1 MDGSTNGTTGR
12 RLRAVGGDPVADT
25 AVLRDAA
32 EACVAAAPGGIPP
45 RALAA
50 AVAGHLGIDAGTIA
64 PDALAVALGVLI
76 ATGRVD
82 EVGGRLL
89 PVAQERREAG

>member
-1 MDGSTNGTTGR
+1 MDGTTKGAAGR
-12 RLRAVGGDPVADT
+12 RLRAVGGDPVTDP

-32 EACVAAAPGGIPP
+32 EACVAAAQGGIPP
-45 RALAA
+45 RALGA
-50 AVAGHLGIDAGTIA
+50 AVAGHLGVEAGDVA
-64 PDALAVALGVLI
+64 PDALMSALGLLI

-89 PVAQERREAG
+89 HVAEERREAG